1 MQTSRILYSEFQLLA
16 SFRETTLNG
25 SSNLTPK
32 LLRRGIEKEFGLDE
46 GDLDAAEYRGTVKQ
60 AIEATMVL
68 EFDNAW
74 S

>member
-1 MQTSRILYSEFQLLA
+1 
-16 SFRETTLNG
+16 
-25 SSNLTPK
+25 
-32 LLRRGIEKEFGLDE
+32 LRRGIEKEFDLDE
-46 GDLDAAEYRGTVKQ
+46 GDLDAAEYRSTIKQ